1 MLLNKKATFVFLFLV
16 VAVFIAGVFRLFV
29 LRFEAG
35 DVYPPYSSLRSD
47 PLGSRAFCD
56 SLENLKSVSVK
67 RNYSP
72 LSDAHSGRDT
82 TLFYLGARAFQMG
95 SIRPD
100 LSKAFDRFVLSG
112 GRLVIS
118 FFPVKKKPRH
128 EKADRFS
135 EKSREDGE
143 TREQKST
150 SKDKQTSSRSNESS
164 KKYQKGKDNLLPEFF
179 DKSVSMKDHWG
190 VSVRYDD
197 KSSFLK
203 DAKRVSA
210 SKTEPLPYSISWHTA
225 LYFHDLQGPWG
236 VIYSRNDLPV
246 IIERKFGMG
255 SIVLCAD
262 SYLFSNEAL
271 REERHPKLLSWL
283 IGKNSSVIF
292 DEAHFGIQK
301 RQGIVTLARTYRLH
315 WPFFVLILLAGLF
328 VWKNSTYFVPPRDE
342 GPSTGENDIV
352 FDKGYNEGMIS
363 LLRRNISSRKI
374 LGVYFREW
382 EKTLVPGKKT
392 VTGQLDKIRAML
404 EKNGSGSSKQGDPV
418 KGYQTIYRILSEEN
432 GSWKINRKF

>member
-1 MLLNKKATFVFLFLV
+1 MLINKKATFVFLFLI

-47 PLGSRAFCD
+47 PLGTRAFCD

-72 LSDAHSGRDT
+72 LSEAHSGRDT
-82 TLFYLGARAFQMG
+82 TLFYLGARAFQTG

-118 FFPVKKKPRH
+118 FFPVKKKPRL
-128 EKADRFS
+128 KKTGRFS
-135 EKSREDGE
+135 GKSREDVK

-150 SKDKQTSSRSNESS
+150 SKDKQTSSGSNDSS
-164 KKYQKGKDNLLPEFF
+164 KKHQKGKDIPLPNFF
-179 DKSVSMKDHWG
+179 DKSVFMKDHWG
-190 VSVRYDD
+190 VGIRYDD
-197 KSSFLK
+197 KSNFLK
-203 DAKRVSA
+203 DAKRVYTSN
-210 SKTEPLPYSISWHTA
+210 TEALPYSISWHTA
-225 LYFHDLQGPWG
+225 LYFHELREPWR
-236 VIYSRNDLPV
+236 VIYGRNDLPV
-246 IIERKFGMG
+246 IIERRFGMG

-283 IGKNSSVIF
+283 IGKNSGVIF
-292 DEAHFGIQK
+292 DEAHFGIK
-301 RQGIVTLARTYRLH
+301 EGQGIVTLARKYRLH
-315 WPFFVLILLAGLF
+315 WPFFVLILLAVLF
-328 VWKNSTYFVPPRDE
+328 VWKNSTYFVPPRDD
-342 GPSTGENDIV
+342 GPSTEGNDFV
-352 FDKGYNEGMIS
+352 FDKDYNEGMIS

-382 EKTLVPGKKT
+382 EKALVSGKMT
-392 VTGQLDKIRAML
+392 DTGQLDKIKAVL
-404 EKNGSGSSKQGDPV
+404 EKKGSGSSKQGDPV
-418 KGYQTIYRILSEEN
+418 KVYQTIYRILSEEN
-432 GSWKINRKF
+432 GSWKIRRKF

>member
-1 MLLNKKATFVFLFLV
+1 LLLNKKATFVFLFLV

-47 PLGSRAFCD
+47 PLGTRAFCD

-82 TLFYLGARAFQMG
+82 TLFYLGARAFQTG
-95 SIRPD
+95 SIRQEF
-100 LSKAFDRFVLSG
+100 SKAFDRFVLSG

-118 FFPVKKKPRH
+118 FFPVKKKPRLN
-128 EKADRFS
+128 KAGRLS
-135 EKSREDGE
+135 
-143 TREQKST
+143 
-150 SKDKQTSSRSNESS
+150 
-164 KKYQKGKDNLLPEFF
+164 GKDSPPPIFF
-179 DKSVSMKDHWG
+179 DTSVSMKDHWG
-190 VSVRYDD
+190 LGLSYDD

-203 DAKRVSA
+203 DAKRVSL
-210 SKTEPLPYSISWHTA
+210 SKKEALPYSISCHTT
-225 LYFHDLQGPWG
+225 LYFHELQEPWR
-236 VIYSRNDLPV
+236 VIYDRNDLPV
-246 IIERKFGMG
+246 IIERQFGMG

-292 DEAHFGIQK
+292 EEAHFGIQE
-301 RQGIVTLARTYRLH
+301 RQGIVTLARKYRLH

-328 VWKNSTYFVPPRDE
+328 VWKNSTYFVPPRDD
-342 GPSTGENDIV
+342 GPSTGEDDFV

-374 LGVYFREW
+374 LGVYLREW
-382 EKTLVPGKKT
+382 EKTLVPGKMA
-392 VTGQLDKIRAML
+392 VTGQLDKIKAEL
-404 EKNGSGSSKQGDPV
+404 EKKGSRSSKQGDPV
-418 KGYQTIYRILSEEN
+418 KVYQTIYRILSEGN
-432 GSWKINRKF
+432 GSWKIRRKL

>member
-1 MLLNKKATFVFLFLV
+1 LLINKKTTFVFLFLI

-47 PLGSRAFCD
+47 PLGTRAFCD

-82 TLFYLGARAFQMG
+82 TLFYLGARAFKMG
-95 SIRPD
+95 GIRPD

-118 FFPVKKKPRH
+118 FFPVKEKPRLN
-128 EKADRFS
+128 KTDRFS
-135 EKSREDGE
+135 EK
-143 TREQKST
+143 
-150 SKDKQTSSRSNESS
+150 ESP
-164 KKYQKGKDNLLPEFF
+164 LPNFF

-190 VSVRYDD
+190 VGIRYDD

-203 DAKRVSA
+203 DAKRVYMSN
-210 SKTEPLPYSISWHTA
+210 TEALPYSISWHTA
-225 LYFHDLQGPWG
+225 LYFYELREPWR
-236 VIYSRNDLPV
+236 VIYGRNDFPV
-246 IIERKFGMG
+246 IIERQFGMG

-301 RQGIVTLARTYRLH
+301 RQGIATLARKYRLH

-328 VWKNSTYFVPPRDE
+328 VWKNSTYFVPPRDD
-342 GPSTGENDIV
+342 GSSTGGNNFV
-352 FDKGYNEGMIS
+352 FDKDYNEGMIS
-363 LLRRNISSRKI
+363 LLRRNISSRRI
-374 LGVYFREW
+374 LDVYFREW
-382 EKTLVPGKKT
+382 EKTLVPGKKAAP
-392 VTGQLDKIRAML
+392 GKLDKIKAVL
-404 EKNGSGSSKQGDPV
+404 EKEGSVSSKQGDHI
-418 KGYQTIYRILSEEN
+418 KAYQTIYRILSEGN
-432 GSWKINRKF
+432 GSWKIRRKH